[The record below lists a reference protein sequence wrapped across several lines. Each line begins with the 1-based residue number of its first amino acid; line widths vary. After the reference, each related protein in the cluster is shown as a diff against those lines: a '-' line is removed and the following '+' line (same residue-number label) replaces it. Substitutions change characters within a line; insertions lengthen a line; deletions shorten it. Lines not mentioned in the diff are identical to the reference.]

1 MGKRRKKLRKQIKL
15 LQKQLE
21 DCLGVEESNKRSRDT
36 DESIEYLDSSDDT
49 GAVDSKN
56 ILSRKRV
63 RLKRKENDVVD
74 NDLLKDAER
83 EAVTVVKEVLEN
95 ELVAFQAQEA
105 MLKGT
110 GDVPT
115 AQQQLNEYTTVN
127 DAGSRSRIYG
137 STITKWTSNE
147 LDLKINAV
155 SAAILLIIQNK
166 SLDNVAETLYSVV
179 YWEALDI
186 RTILDEENNWEII
199 LDATYENDELVKIV
213 TRVLS
218 HEEQEAIFKSTRDWD
233 ELSELEKKAVLASA
247 GSASEEEYVVE
258 SSVDS
263 DADIV
268 ELCRVSVFLKF

>member
-1 MGKRRKKLRKQIKL
+1 MGKRRKKLHKQIKL

-36 DESIEYLDSSDDT
+36 DESIVYVDSSDDT

-83 EAVTVVKEVLEN
+83 EAVTVVREVLEN

-110 GDVPT
+110 GDVAT
-115 AQQQLNEYTTVN
+115 AQEQLSEYANLN
-127 DAGSRSRIYG
+127 DAGLRSRIYG
-137 STITKWTSNE
+137 STITTTSNE
-147 LDLKINAV
+147 LDAKINAI
-155 SAAILLIIQNK
+155 SASILLIIQNK
-166 SLDNVAETLYSVV
+166 NLDNVAETLYSVV

-186 RTILDEENNWEII
+186 RTILDKENNWEII
-199 LDATYENDELVKIV
+199 LDATYENDELVDMN

-233 ELSELEKKAVLASA
+233 NLSELEKKALLASVA
-247 GSASEEEYVVE
+247 SASEEEYVVE

-263 DADIV
+263 DVDIV
-268 ELCRVSVFLKF
+268 ELCRVSVLKF

>member
-1 MGKRRKKLRKQIKL
+1 MGKRRKKLHKQIKL

-36 DESIEYLDSSDDT
+36 DESIVYVDSSDDT

-63 RLKRKENDVVD
+63 RLKRKENVVVD

-83 EAVTVVKEVLEN
+83 EAVTVVREVLEN

-110 GDVPT
+110 GDVAT
-115 AQQQLNEYTTVN
+115 AQEQLSEYANLN
-127 DAGSRSRIYG
+127 DAGLRSRIYG
-137 STITKWTSNE
+137 STITTTSNE
-147 LDLKINAV
+147 LDAKINAI
-155 SAAILLIIQNK
+155 SASILLIIQNK
-166 SLDNVAETLYSVV
+166 NLDNVAETLYSVV

-186 RTILDEENNWEII
+186 RTILDKENNWEII
-199 LDATYENDELVKIV
+199 LDATYENDELVDMN

-233 ELSELEKKAVLASA
+233 NLSELEKKALLASVA
-247 GSASEEEYVVE
+247 SASEEEYVVE

-263 DADIV
+263 DVDIV
-268 ELCRVSVFLKF
+268 ELCRVSVLKF